1 MSGPVA
7 PKDPEKDRSYFYIMK
22 EKETFGSLQ
31 TQGEYQGRG
40 VQFIYES
47 DGRLES
53 SAEVTGEVCDEEI
66 LKKLGT
72 VEGFKSLVHSIGI
85 SVEMEHS
92 REPVTFVFQMYG
104 KEDLYGG
111 GTLIETELR
120 GDGAEVRITLDTVK
134 WKTDDDVP
142 GQIRFVFETPEQSA
156 RVNVRFFLKDGFF
169 VPKPQEERVVDMESH
184 GYQEMIERSLLS
196 MGDAGR
202 IRRVVEKAR
211 AGEPVTIAYI
221 GGSITQGAGAVPLH
235 TQCYAYRFWK
245 AFAGKY
251 GKNNNVKLIKAGVG
265 GTPSELGMIR
275 FERDVLRDGKE
286 KPDLVVVEFA
296 VNDEGDET
304 KGRCYESLVTK
315 ILSMPDAPAV
325 LLLFAV
331 FANDWNLQERLAP
344 VGERYQLPMV
354 SIRDAVTPQFR
365 QAKDRV
371 VSKNQF
377 FYDVFHPT
385 NLGHKIMADCLMY
398 LIDRAVCEPDILRR
412 MHEKPV
418 YGDEFAQVKLL
429 DRRDGYERAKICCG
443 AFSGTDQ
450 ELQCVEMDDSL
461 TPVPE
466 FPYNW
471 QYDGANGRSEDAFQ
485 MDIYCQSLLLI
496 FKDSGAVDAGR
507 ADVFVDDTKVLTA
520 DPHVN
525 GWTHCNPVIL
535 LEEKESGWHQV
546 RIQMTPGE
554 EEKKFTILGFGYV
567 E

>member
-196 MGDAGR
+196 TTGQKSKKVMTNFSFSSKICHDSLSQVLLSSFIHLYCVSSCG
-202 IRRVVEKAR
+202 
-211 AGEPVTIAYI
+211 TLSAYI
-221 GGSITQGAGAVPLH
+221 L
-235 TQCYAYRFWK
+235 C
-245 AFAGKY
+245 
-251 GKNNNVKLIKAGVG
+251 
-265 GTPSELGMIR
+265 
-275 FERDVLRDGKE
+275 
-286 KPDLVVVEFA
+286 
-296 VNDEGDET
+296 
-304 KGRCYESLVTK
+304 
-315 ILSMPDAPAV
+315 
-325 LLLFAV
+325 
-331 FANDWNLQERLAP
+331 
-344 VGERYQLPMV
+344 
-354 SIRDAVTPQFR
+354 
-365 QAKDRV
+365 
-371 VSKNQF
+371 
-377 FYDVFHPT
+377 
-385 NLGHKIMADCLMY
+385 
-398 LIDRAVCEPDILRR
+398 
-412 MHEKPV
+412 
-418 YGDEFAQVKLL
+418 
-429 DRRDGYERAKICCG
+429 
-443 AFSGTDQ
+443 SG
-450 ELQCVEMDDSL
+450 
-461 TPVPE
+461 
-466 FPYNW
+466 
-471 QYDGANGRSEDAFQ
+471 
-485 MDIYCQSLLLI
+485 
-496 FKDSGAVDAGR
+496 
-507 ADVFVDDTKVLTA
+507 
-520 DPHVN
+520 
-525 GWTHCNPVIL
+525 
-535 LEEKESGWHQV
+535 
-546 RIQMTPGE
+546 
-554 EEKKFTILGFGYV
+554 
-567 E
+567 

>member
-1 MSGPVA
+1 
-7 PKDPEKDRSYFYIMK
+7 MK

-120 GDGAEVRITLDTVK
+120 GDGAEVRIPLDTVE
-134 WKTDDDVP
+134 WKQMMMCRGRSGLSLRRRNSLQGSMSVSFK
-142 GQIRFVFETPEQSA
+142 GWI
-156 RVNVRFFLKDGFF
+156 F

-251 GKNNNVKLIKAGVG
+251 GKI
-265 GTPSELGMIR
+265 TM
-275 FERDVLRDGKE
+275 
-286 KPDLVVVEFA
+286 
-296 VNDEGDET
+296 
-304 KGRCYESLVTK
+304 
-315 ILSMPDAPAV
+315 
-325 LLLFAV
+325 
-331 FANDWNLQERLAP
+331 
-344 VGERYQLPMV
+344 
-354 SIRDAVTPQFR
+354 
-365 QAKDRV
+365 
-371 VSKNQF
+371 
-377 FYDVFHPT
+377 
-385 NLGHKIMADCLMY
+385 
-398 LIDRAVCEPDILRR
+398 
-412 MHEKPV
+412 
-418 YGDEFAQVKLL
+418 
-429 DRRDGYERAKICCG
+429 
-443 AFSGTDQ
+443 
-450 ELQCVEMDDSL
+450 
-461 TPVPE
+461 
-466 FPYNW
+466 
-471 QYDGANGRSEDAFQ
+471 
-485 MDIYCQSLLLI
+485 
-496 FKDSGAVDAGR
+496 
-507 ADVFVDDTKVLTA
+507 
-520 DPHVN
+520 
-525 GWTHCNPVIL
+525 
-535 LEEKESGWHQV
+535 
-546 RIQMTPGE
+546 
-554 EEKKFTILGFGYV
+554 
-567 E
+567 

>member
-120 GDGAEVRITLDTVK
+120 GDGAEVRIPLDTVE

-169 VPKPQEERVVDMESH
+169 VPKPQEERVVDMESNR
-184 GYQEMIERSLLS
+184 YQEMIERSLLS

-235 TQCYAYRFWK
+235 TQCYAYRFRK
-245 AFAGKY
+245 
-251 GKNNNVKLIKAGVG
+251 
-265 GTPSELGMIR
+265 IR
-275 FERDVLRDGKE
+275 
-286 KPDLVVVEFA
+286 
-296 VNDEGDET
+296 
-304 KGRCYESLVTK
+304 
-315 ILSMPDAPAV
+315 
-325 LLLFAV
+325 
-331 FANDWNLQERLAP
+331 
-344 VGERYQLPMV
+344 
-354 SIRDAVTPQFR
+354 
-365 QAKDRV
+365 
-371 VSKNQF
+371 
-377 FYDVFHPT
+377 
-385 NLGHKIMADCLMY
+385 
-398 LIDRAVCEPDILRR
+398 
-412 MHEKPV
+412 
-418 YGDEFAQVKLL
+418 
-429 DRRDGYERAKICCG
+429 
-443 AFSGTDQ
+443 
-450 ELQCVEMDDSL
+450 
-461 TPVPE
+461 
-466 FPYNW
+466 
-471 QYDGANGRSEDAFQ
+471 
-485 MDIYCQSLLLI
+485 
-496 FKDSGAVDAGR
+496 
-507 ADVFVDDTKVLTA
+507 
-520 DPHVN
+520 
-525 GWTHCNPVIL
+525 
-535 LEEKESGWHQV
+535 
-546 RIQMTPGE
+546 
-554 EEKKFTILGFGYV
+554 KK
-567 E
+567 